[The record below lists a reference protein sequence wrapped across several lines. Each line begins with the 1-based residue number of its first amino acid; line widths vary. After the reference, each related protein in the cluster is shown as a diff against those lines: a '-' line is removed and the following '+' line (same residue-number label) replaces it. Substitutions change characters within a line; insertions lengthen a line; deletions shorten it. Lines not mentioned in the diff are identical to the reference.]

1 MTTRLAGI
9 VLLACAAALAALP
22 ALDWYSATVPQGTVT
37 ASGLD
42 VSGVLWLVPFLAVV
56 IALAG
61 AALAAARPDRRMRVA
76 RWAGPLA
83 LVAALLALAAALWA
97 GIDSDVTLS
106 VTGEN
111 VAATLDV
118 PVDREPAG
126 WLTPAA
132 AMVASAVALAVSVM
146 AWRP

>member
-1 MTTRLAGI
+1 MIIRLAG
-9 VLLACAAALAALP
+9 VLMLVCAAALAALP
-22 ALDWYSATVPQGTVT
+22 AFDWFSATVPRGTVS

-42 VSGVLWLVPFLAVV
+42 VSGVLWLVPPLAV
-56 IALAG
+56 ALAVAG
-61 AALAAARPDRRMRVA
+61 AALAAAGPERRAGVA

-97 GIDSDVTLS
+97 GIGSDVTLA

-111 VAATLDV
+111 VAGTLAV
-118 PVDREPAG
+118 PIDREPASR
-126 WLTPAA
+126 LAPAA
-132 AMVASAVALAVSVM
+132 AMVASALALAVSVS